1 MGRRTT
7 RALAAG
13 AAIVSLTAPATAQA
27 DVEWITPPGC
37 SSRESVLQAVTRA
50 LGLRSNADVAAIRA
64 RAVVEARGP
73 GWRVEL
79 STPGGERTLD
89 ADTCDQLADAVA
101 LILALASDPAR
112 AAAPPA
118 AAPPAAASV
127 APPGERGPPGGE
139 RRSPP
144 APATRTPP
152 LAIGAGQLADV
163 GTLPGAAL
171 GAVLFVGLRVPPL
184 RIEIAGAIWGLQRGS
199 VGDTGAGGEL
209 SLFSAVAQGCLLPVE
224 RSPS

>member
-1 MGRRTT
+1 M
-7 RALAAG
+7 
-13 AAIVSLTAPATAQA
+13 
-27 DVEWITPPGC
+27 
-37 SSRESVLQAVTRA
+37 
-50 LGLRSNADVAAIRA
+50 
-64 RAVVEARGP
+64 
-73 GWRVEL
+73 
-79 STPGGERTLD
+79 
-89 ADTCDQLADAVA
+89 A

-152 LAIGAGQLADV
+152 LAIGAAQLADV
-163 GTLPGAAL
+163 GTLPGAAV
-171 GAVLFVGLRVPPL
+171 GAVLFVGLRVPPS

-209 SLFSAVAQGCLLPVE
+209 SPFSAVAQGCLLPVE